1 MTGQTP
7 QSESKHIPFEWLS
20 EFLARLEDEHIFMRG
35 PKLQEKLQD
44 LHPAHIL
51 RVDPEDWGRAAE
63 QAAKAGLRWCA
74 IWAEDLGEIF
84 RINSCLEKHG
94 DYLVLRT
101 RVNAATPVLPS
112 YTRHYPAADRA
123 ERHIQDM
130 FGIRFAD
137 HPDPRCWTR
146 HLAWPN
152 TEFPL
157 RKSFPVAGN
166 PPELTPPHA
175 DYPFLQ
181 AQGAGVYEIP
191 VGPIHA
197 GIIEPGH
204 FRFQAVGEMVLNLEE
219 RLGYVHKGVEKIA
232 EGRDPWGLARLAGR
246 VSGDSTVAHT
256 WAACMAMER
265 AARVE
270 VPPRALALRAV
281 MAERERVANHLGDI
295 GAICNDVGFAFAYYQ
310 FGRLREQWQRVSAQ
324 AFGHRFMMDC
334 IVPGGVRNDVAPDA
348 VRIMLDQTA
357 QLRRE
362 LDELLPILDDSASLE
377 DRLQTTG
384 ILSVELAAQLGCVGY
399 VGRASGRAFDLRRD
413 APYPPYDGLT
423 VTVPEFT
430 AGDVEARMLV
440 RAKEIETSLDLIAK
454 LLQSLPMGQLTVS
467 WVTPSADAE
476 GLGLVEGWRGETL
489 AYVRFDENGTIARY
503 FPRDPSWLNWPAL
516 EKLIRDNIV
525 PDFPVCNKS
534 VNGSYSGHDL

>member
-362 LDELLPILDDSASLE
+362 LDELLPMLDDSASLE

-454 LLQSLPMGQLTVS
+454 LLQSLPMGQLTAS

>member
-454 LLQSLPMGQLTVS
+454 LLQSLPMGQLTAS

>member
-440 RAKEIETSLDLIAK
+440 RAKEIETSLDLITK